1 MQLAHIG
8 VLIVSLGIGVTSAL
22 SVEKDVAMTVG
33 DTVEIKDY
41 DFTLVDFDEVRGKNY
56 DAIQAE
62 IKVEK
67 DGKFVTTLYPQKR
80 NYVVSSMPMT
90 EAGIQTTFFRDLYVA
105 LGEPIDENDSNGNWA
120 VRIYVKPMIAWL
132 WTGAIVMALGA
143 LISMLDRR
151 YRLKKSA

>member
-1 MQLAHIG
+1 MSNI
-8 VLIVSLGIGVTSAL
+8 
-22 SVEKDVAMTVG
+22 EKIKNELEERGYDYAVAIAT
-33 DTVEIKDY
+33 
-41 DFTLVDFDEVRGKNY
+41 
-56 DAIQAE
+56 QAE

-67 DGKFVTTLYPQKR
+67 DGKYVTTLYPQKR

-105 LGEPIDENDSNGNWA
+105 LGEPIDDNDPDGSWA

-132 WTGAIVMALGA
+132 WTGSIVMALGA

-151 YRLKKSA
+151 YRLKKSS